1 MMRNFDEVCRLFF
14 KNRTS
19 RSMLIQQT
27 LMTLLPR
34 IAAHNQDLFA
44 LNHLSDGVSYLQG
57 CLRKER
63 EKAAAFRSM
72 GLMVYV
78 LKDRMDLE
86 PVLQTVKTSLPTG
99 KEVPTKRAS
108 RSGPAYEPSVFL
120 CISMLARAV
129 GEKIE
134 SEMSGMLDQMF
145 SAGLT
150 VELTSAL
157 QVLSERIPTLQ
168 REIQDGLLKMLY
180 MVLLHQQLRHPGAPK
195 TQAAALQPTPLPGN
209 VMEAD
214 IPSVTLALQ
223 TLGSFNFGASPPL
236 QLVQICAEHYL
247 TSEHRSVRMEAVKTC
262 AALLVPSL
270 LPPSI
275 FTTPFV
281 QFSQASAQVV
291 GDVLSKMLVVGITDP
306 DDEIRECVFLS
317 LDKRFDPHLAQA
329 ESLTTLFMAMQDG
342 VFRIRELAM
351 CIIGRLSSLNP
362 AFVMPTLRKVLIQI
376 LTELEYS
383 GVGRNKEQSAK
394 LLGHLVANAPKL
406 VRPYHAPILKV
417 LIPKLKEPDLN
428 PNVVINIVATIGEL
442 VQVAREDMR
451 GCVQDLCPILM
462 TMLQDSSSL
471 ARREVALW
479 TFGQLV
485 ENTGYVIEPYHEFPN
500 LLDILF
506 SFLKT
511 EQPSGV
517 KREVVRVLGLL
528 GALDPYKH
536 KQQQRNCQPS
546 KMGTPLS
553 KPMDKTTPGQST
565 AVGDSASALL
575 VSMGSGASLEDFYP
589 SIAIN
594 SLMRILRDQSLSQ
607 HHTMAIQALGFIFKS
622 LSIKSVPYLPQVM
635 PPFLH
640 AIRSCSR
647 DMREYMFKQLAQ
659 IVSIIKQHARDYMQE
674 IFSVIREFWTT
685 EHQHL
690 QNTIILLI
698 EKIVAG
704 MGDELKIYIPRM
716 VEPVLKLFLQDQS
729 KMKISTQKM
738 LAALQLCG
746 ASLDDYLHLL
756 VPPIVKVFETDTNP
770 TDVRRTALETIE
782 KLSQT
787 VDFSDYASQ
796 IIHSI
801 VVVLDTS
808 SELRPV
814 AMDALCSLMTQL
826 GQRFRIFIPMVKKVM
841 TKNRYN
847 YTNYELLLVRLLRDE
862 PLSPEDDV
870 DRQLKA
876 GKSKSS
882 EDDSAEIEAASFKKF
897 PLEPNALT
905 RAWSSVGRVSKED
918 WVEWLR
924 RLGVELLKE
933 SPSPSLRSCW
943 ALAQAYN
950 TLARE
955 LFNAAFVSCWM
966 ELRPVHQE
974 DLVTNLTQALTHQ
987 TIPEITQTILNLA
1000 EFMEHCEE
1008 ATGRLPLSSE
1018 LLGECA
1024 MSCRAYAK
1032 ALHYKEEDFHRGPT
1046 SSNLEALISINNKL
1060 QQPDAAAGVL
1070 VFAKQQITGDFKVQ
1084 EKWYESLHDWEAAY
1098 KAYTERQKQ
1107 RPDDISLTLGKMR
1120 CLHAMGEWTRLYEIA
1135 CESWGL
1141 GDDATRQK
1149 MSVMASAAAWGLGQ
1163 WESMEEYV
1171 GSIPQNTMEG
1181 SFYQA
1186 LLHIHQKEFHD
1197 AQKCIDMSRD
1207 ILVTEL
1213 TTLATESY
1221 SRAYG
1226 VMVSVQLLSELEE
1239 TVLCLMQSD
1248 RKTQLQQTWWN
1259 RLLGCQRNT
1268 EDWQRI
1274 LQVRSIVLSQQE
1286 EIQSWV
1292 KFASICRRSDKMAL
1306 SERTLRS
1313 ILSHDPAYSTDE
1325 PLSDKYPSV
1334 TFAFVKHLWQTG
1346 ERDRAFDLLSKF
1358 VHTLQPLTPATQNTQ
1373 DTRLLARCYQK
1384 LGDWRLQ
1391 LEERGGSVPSR
1402 GPAISAILQHYH
1414 RATEYN
1420 RSSYKAWHA
1429 WAFMNLQALLEHKK
1443 PSSGKAAVYSSP
1455 GEIGHSSSHDQQTTP
1470 TSGSHD
1476 LHAPP
1481 TETKLITYACSAVH
1495 GFFRSISLS
1504 LQSSLQD
1511 TLRLLTLWF
1520 DYGHYPDVHDAVTD
1534 GLKTIDIDTWL
1545 QVIPQLIAR
1554 IDHPRR
1560 LVAKLI
1566 HDLLTDVGKQHPQAL
1581 IYPLTVASKSQS
1593 PMRRAAADTILQN
1606 MTEHSS
1612 RLVQQAILVSEELIR
1627 VAILWHEQWHE
1638 GLEDASRM
1646 YFGEHNVKAML
1657 SILEPLHHRMER
1669 GPETLKEISF
1679 NHAYGRDLAEAY
1691 EWCKKY
1697 QSTGNVK
1704 ELTQAWEL
1712 YYHVFRKISKQL
1724 PQLTT
1729 LELQYV
1735 SPKLMGCVDLELAV
1749 PGTYEPNQPVVHIRR
1764 VSATL
1769 NVITSKQ
1776 RPRKLVIQGSNGRD
1790 YMFLLK
1796 GHEDLR
1802 QDERVMQLFG
1812 LVNTLLGNDPETF
1825 KRHLSIERYSV
1836 IPLSPNSGLIGW
1848 VPHCDTIHSLIRD
1861 YREKKKIMLNIEHRL
1876 MLQMSSDYDHLT
1888 LMQKVEVF
1896 EQAIDST
1903 SGDDL
1908 AKVLWLKSPSSEVW
1922 FDRRTNYTRS
1932 LAVMSMVGYIL
1943 GLGDRH
1949 PSNLMLDRLTGRILH
1964 IDFGDCFEVAMTR
1977 EKFPEKIPFRLTRM
1991 LTNAMEVTG
2000 IEGNF
2005 RRTCMSVMTVL
2016 RENKDSV
2023 MAVLEAFVY
2032 DPLLNWRL
2040 MDETAKAKS
2049 KNKETGRIPETSGT
2063 TPLSMDRQGS
2073 QSYHPEE
2080 LNKRA
2085 VAITQRVRLKLTGND
2100 FPHEKSLTVDR
2111 QVQLLIEQATSHQ
2124 NLCQCYIGWCPFW

>member
-1 MMRNFDEVCRLFF
+1 
-14 KNRTS
+14 
-19 RSMLIQQT
+19 
-27 LMTLLPR
+27 
-34 IAAHNQDLFA
+34 
-44 LNHLSDGVSYLQG
+44 
-57 CLRKER
+57 
-63 EKAAAFRSM
+63 
-72 GLMVYV
+72 
-78 LKDRMDLE
+78 
-86 PVLQTVKTSLPTG
+86 
-99 KEVPTKRAS
+99 
-108 RSGPAYEPSVFL
+108 
-120 CISMLARAV
+120 
-129 GEKIE
+129 
-134 SEMSGMLDQMF
+134 
-145 SAGLT
+145 
-150 VELTSAL
+150 
-157 QVLSERIPTLQ
+157 
-168 REIQDGLLKMLY
+168 
-180 MVLLHQQLRHPGAPK
+180 
-195 TQAAALQPTPLPGN
+195 
-209 VMEAD
+209 
-214 IPSVTLALQ
+214 
-223 TLGSFNFGASPPL
+223 
-236 QLVQICAEHYL
+236 
-247 TSEHRSVRMEAVKTC
+247 
-262 AALLVPSL
+262 
-270 LPPSI
+270 
-275 FTTPFV
+275 
-281 QFSQASAQVV
+281 
-291 GDVLSKMLVVGITDP
+291 
-306 DDEIRECVFLS
+306 
-317 LDKRFDPHLAQA
+317 
-329 ESLTTLFMAMQDG
+329 
-342 VFRIRELAM
+342 
-351 CIIGRLSSLNP
+351 
-362 AFVMPTLRKVLIQI
+362 
-376 LTELEYS
+376 
-383 GVGRNKEQSAK
+383 
-394 LLGHLVANAPKL
+394 
-406 VRPYHAPILKV
+406 
-417 LIPKLKEPDLN
+417 
-428 PNVVINIVATIGEL
+428 
-442 VQVAREDMR
+442 
-451 GCVQDLCPILM
+451 
-462 TMLQDSSSL
+462 
-471 ARREVALW
+471 
-479 TFGQLV
+479 
-485 ENTGYVIEPYHEFPN
+485 
-500 LLDILF
+500 
-506 SFLKT
+506 
-511 EQPSGV
+511 
-517 KREVVRVLGLL
+517 
-528 GALDPYKH
+528 
-536 KQQQRNCQPS
+536 
-546 KMGTPLS
+546 MGTPLS
-553 KPMDKTTPGQST
+553 KPMDKTTPDVT
-565 AVGDSASALL
+565 AVGDQPVPAWSPCVWSQSGGFLL
-575 VSMGSGASLEDFYP
+575 PLNCHQLPHENTQRPVL
-589 SIAIN
+589 
-594 SLMRILRDQSLSQ
+594 SLSTP
-607 HHTMAIQALGFIFKS
+607 HHAIQALGSYSKS
-622 LSIKSVPYLPQVM
+622 GIKSVPYLPQVM

-640 AIRSCSR
+640 ALCSCISTCGSTCSSSSPRSS
-647 DMREYMFKQLAQ
+647 Q
-659 IVSIIKQHARDYMQE
+659 SSNNNARDY
-674 IFSVIREFWTT
+674 IRTSSSSFIREFWTT

-756 VPPIVKVFETDTNP
+756 IPPIVKVFETDTNP

-787 VDFSDYASQ
+787 VNFSDYASQ

-826 GQRFRIFIPMVKKVM
+826 GQRYKIFIPMVKKVM
-841 TKNRYN
+841 TKNKYN

-876 GKSKSS
+876 GKSKSV

-950 TLARE
+950 ALARE

-966 ELRPVHQE
+966 ELRRPTGH
-974 DLVTNLTQALTHQ
+974 DLRQALTHQ

-1008 ATGRLPLSSE
+1008 AT
-1018 LLGECA
+1018 
-1024 MSCRAYAK
+1024 
-1032 ALHYKEEDFHRGPT
+1032 
-1046 SSNLEALISINNKL
+1046 
-1060 QQPDAAAGVL
+1060 Q
-1070 VFAKQQITGDFKVQ
+1070 KVQ
-1084 EKWYESLHDWEAAY
+1084 EKWYMSLNDWEAAY

-1120 CLHAMGEWTRLYEIA
+1120 CLHAMGEWTRLYEMA

-1141 GDDATRQK
+1141 GDDTTRQK

-1171 GSIPQNTMEG
+1171 RSIPKHTMEG

-1186 LLHIHQKEFHD
+1186 LLHIHQKEFDD
-1197 AQKCIDMSRD
+1197 AQKCIDLSRD

-1226 VMVSVQLLSELEE
+1226 VMVSIQLLSELEE

-1313 ILSHDPAYSTDE
+1313 ILSHDPAYSTEE

-1346 ERDRAFDLLSKF
+1346 ERDRAFDFLSKF
-1358 VHTLQPLTPATQNTQ
+1358 VRTLQPLTPATQNTQ

-1391 LEERGGSVPSR
+1391 LEERGGSVPSI
-1402 GPAISAILQHYH
+1402 GPAITAILQHYH

-1443 PSSGKAAVYSSP
+1443 PSSGKAAVYSTP
-1455 GEIGHSSSHDQQTTP
+1455 GEIGRSSSNDQQTTP
-1470 TSGSHD
+1470 TSESRD

-1504 LQSSLQD
+1504 QQSSLQD

-1646 YFGEHNVKAML
+1646 YFGEHNVKAMF

-1697 QSTGNVK
+1697 QSTANVK

-1749 PGTYEPNQPVVHIRR
+1749 PGTYEPNQPVVHIRK

-1876 MLQMSSDYDHLT
+1876 MLQ
-1888 LMQKVEVF
+1888 
-1896 EQAIDST
+1896 
-1903 SGDDL
+1903 
-1908 AKVLWLKSPSSEVW
+1908 
-1922 FDRRTNYTRS
+1922 
-1932 LAVMSMVGYIL
+1932 
-1943 GLGDRH
+1943 
-1949 PSNLMLDRLTGRILH
+1949 
-1964 IDFGDCFEVAMTR
+1964 
-1977 EKFPEKIPFRLTRM
+1977 
-1991 LTNAMEVTG
+1991 
-2000 IEGNF
+2000 
-2005 RRTCMSVMTVL
+2005 
-2016 RENKDSV
+2016 
-2023 MAVLEAFVY
+2023 
-2032 DPLLNWRL
+2032 
-2040 MDETAKAKS
+2040 
-2049 KNKETGRIPETSGT
+2049 
-2063 TPLSMDRQGS
+2063 
-2073 QSYHPEE
+2073 
-2080 LNKRA
+2080 
-2085 VAITQRVRLKLTGND
+2085 
-2100 FPHEKSLTVDR
+2100 
-2111 QVQLLIEQATSHQ
+2111 
-2124 NLCQCYIGWCPFW
+2124 